1 MAGGT
6 ALTDQLAA
14 GATQVTLSDLGT
26 TTFGGGILAT
36 FSSRGPAKLTN
47 DIKPEIT
54 APGVSILS
62 SVPPSSVD
70 TAHLDDYTNA
80 YQRLSG
86 TSMATPY
93 AAGVAALVL
102 QARPGLKPH
111 EVKVAFMNTADA
123 LATEYGVFEMGAGQ
137 LDPYQAVHAATAAG
151 PH

>member
-1 MAGGT
+1 MYKRQAEEGFIPYYLGEGLNFLPTFTLTMAGGT

-86 TSMATPY
+86 TSMACLLYTSRC
-93 AAGVAALVL
+93 V
-102 QARPGLKPH
+102 
-111 EVKVAFMNTADA
+111 
-123 LATEYGVFEMGAGQ
+123 
-137 LDPYQAVHAATAAG
+137 
-151 PH
+151 

>member
-1 MAGGT
+1 M
-6 ALTDQLAA
+6 
-14 GATQVTLSDLGT
+14 
-26 TTFGGGILAT
+26 
-36 FSSRGPAKLTN
+36 
-47 DIKPEIT
+47 
-54 APGVSILS
+54 SILS
-62 SVPPSSVD
+62 SVPPSAVD

-123 LATEYGVFEMGAGQ
+123 LATEYSVFEMGAGQ
-137 LDPYQAVHAATAAG
+137 LDRERLSRRLGEVHQG
-151 PH
+151 GHQQPRLDP